1 MSINTHGGG
10 AQTNANGLKFEQ
22 DTSLNNA
29 LIMKGFKIN
38 KFAVLKNGKILG
50 LSLPKHNL
58 YKVFEHL
65 MDDGY
70 LNYVSKRLLPDE
82 AFYNFSSNTIYII
95 EKKFQ
100 NSSGSVDEKLQTCD
114 FKLWEY
120 RKMFSPIDID
130 VRYIYVLN
138 DWFKQKMYDDVKQY
152 IRDHECDYYFNEIP
166 LDVLGL

>member
-10 AQTNANGLKFEQ
+10 AQTNVNGLKFEQ

-38 KFAVLKNGKILG
+38 KFAVIKNGKVFG

-70 LNYVSKRLLPDE
+70 LNYVSKKLLPDE

-95 EKKFQ
+95 EKKF
-100 NSSGSVDEKLQTCD
+100 
-114 FKLWEY
+114 
-120 RKMFSPIDID
+120 SPTKW
-130 VRYIYVLN
+130 RTL
-138 DWFKQKMYDDVKQY
+138 K
-152 IRDHECDYYFNEIP
+152 
-166 LDVLGL
+166 